1 MAYLM
6 WPLIGIVVAMV
17 AGGGVLRRGMRSAQG
32 PPFLAG
38 AFGGFVGGVIG
49 DGLPHAQGIAFN
61 LASIVGAILGALVF
75 CLAVRERAADSDE

>member
-6 WPLIGIVVAMV
+6 WPLIGIVIAML
-17 AGGGVLRRGMRSAQG
+17 AGGGVLRRSMRSTLR

-49 DGLPHAQGIAFN
+49 DGLPHIQGTRFN
-61 LASIVGAILGALVF
+61 QPSIIGAILGALIF
-75 CLAVRERAADSDE
+75 CLAVRDRASDAND